1 MAFCRPLAFLF
12 VCCAVIKVG
21 TAHFSLTYP
30 KARFPDYDFLDNVRT
45 GGPCGVGNGMNVSV
59 PITIHVMS
67 FFICLY
73 ARPYGMSHLYLSPAG
88 GRCSIVAAGSDTLLR
103 YCMIVVEL
111 MDISMCMAMQYSG
124 YSSGIAMVRNGRYT
138 GSYNDLIQC

>member
-12 VCCAVIKVG
+12 VYCAVIKVG

-67 FFICLY
+67 FFICPY
-73 ARPYGMSHLYLSPAG
+73 ICQAIWNVTVVSEPVGRPEG
-88 GRCSIVAAGSDTLLR
+88 GA
-103 YCMIVVEL
+103 
-111 MDISMCMAMQYSG
+111 Q
-124 YSSGIAMVRNGRYT
+124 
-138 GSYNDLIQC
+138 

>member
-1 MAFCRPLAFLF
+1 MAFCRPLAFLLI
-12 VCCAVIKVG
+12 CCAVIKVG

-59 PITIHVMS
+59 PSIAIHVMS

-73 ARPYGMSHLYLSPAG
+73 RDDMPARPPYGMSQLYLSRPAG
-88 GRCSIVAAGSDTLLR
+88 GRCSIVAAGSDTFLR

-124 YSSGIAMVRNGRYT
+124 YSSG
-138 GSYNDLIQC
+138 L

>member
-12 VCCAVIKVG
+12 ICCAVIKVG

-59 PITIHVMS
+59 PSIAIHVMS

-73 ARPYGMSHLYLSPAG
+73 DMPGHIWNVTVVSESAGRRAVLNSRGRLGHLS
-88 GRCSIVAAGSDTLLR
+88 TLLHDSSR
-103 YCMIVVEL
+103 THGYQHVYGHAV
-111 MDISMCMAMQYSG
+111 QRVT
-124 YSSGIAMVRNGRYT
+124 YSSR
-138 GSYNDLIQC
+138 L